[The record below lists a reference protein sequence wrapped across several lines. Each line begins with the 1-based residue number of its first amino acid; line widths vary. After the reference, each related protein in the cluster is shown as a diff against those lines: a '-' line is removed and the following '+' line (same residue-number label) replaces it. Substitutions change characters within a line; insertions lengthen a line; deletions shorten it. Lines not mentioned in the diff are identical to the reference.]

1 MEEHRSKTPGTRG
14 AVRENARWW
23 GYWHSSPLLNTEH
36 RGWLRGSGACAAQR
50 GPHLEGHVLVL
61 MLCCHCQIL
70 DHFWKRSPR
79 FLFSTGLYKLCTLSS
94 DVFEKTV
101 VGWLSKYR
109 RGQAALSWLEYRGH
123 EDEQETEQEGWVT
136 LDRCG
141 PRIITDSFPWDK
153 GKHGVT
159 WSGLYFGKFIIIIVH
174 TVICIGDKHNK
185 AWKRH
190 LRLT

>member
-23 GYWHSSPLLNTEH
+23 EYWHSSPLLNTEH
-36 RGWLRGSGACAAQR
+36 RGWLRGSGACAAQG

-70 DHFWKRSPR
+70 DHFWKWSPR

-109 RGQAALSWLEYRGH
+109 WGQAAQLARVQGTWGWAGDRARRLSYTGSLRSPNDYG
-123 EDEQETEQEGWVT
+123 
-136 LDRCG
+136 L
-141 PRIITDSFPWDK
+141 FPL
-153 GKHGVT
+153 GQRET
-159 WSGLYFGKFIIIIVH
+159 WSDMIRVVFWKVYYYNSAYGYLYWGQ
-174 TVICIGDKHNK
+174 TQ
-185 AWKRH
+185 
-190 LRLT
+190 